1 MFEAK
6 CALKS
11 FTPGT
16 TSANAASYS
25 AKFGNVRSLITS
37 KAVNFHIDTP
47 FNLVRG
53 NYPDYFIQSLRS
65 QLSMEYKKY
74 CSRFC

>member
-53 NYPDYFIQSLRS
+53 NYPVIVEKTI
-65 QLSMEYKKY
+65 LSKV
-74 CSRFC
+74 